1 MCKWSEKRLSPT
13 LVGKTTKSEPR
24 PPKGKTPPPD
34 ALAPGGG
41 TTGELEEKRPTDR
54 SLARPVVFS
63 RPCSLV
69 FKQASLSPA
78 TEMPVRS
85 GQIG

>member
-41 TTGELEEKRPTDR
+41 TTGELEEKRPTVL
-54 SLARPVVFS
+54 SLAPWFFS
-63 RPCSLV
+63 PLCSLV

>member
-41 TTGELEEKRPTDR
+41 TGGAGGETTDR
-54 SLARPVVFS
+54 SLARPVVFLA
-63 RPCSLV
+63 LV
-69 FKQASLSPA
+69 FVGL
-78 TEMPVRS
+78 
-85 GQIG
+85 